1 MCVANSIQMPR
12 KQYLRLKEIL
22 KELTRLEYERLQIPF
37 QSGFDY
43 REWPVLKPSPDGMD
57 VNLSFMEWGIIP
69 SFIHTRADAE
79 KFRKGYKDERGY
91 HPPRL
96 TLNAIGEEMFDK
108 TSFKDAARNRR
119 CLVLSSGFFEWR
131 HMPKTGK
138 SGKVLKQTDTY
149 PYCVF
154 MPGHNYF
161 YMAGIYQP
169 FTDTETGELIDTFAI
184 VTKKA
189 IGIMEQVHNIKK
201 RMPVIFTEEDARR
214 WILPNLTDEEIL
226 ELVNKDLHKAY
237 LDAHPVAKDFRT
249 SPHPSAE
256 VMYTELPAL
265 VK

>member
-1 MCVANSIQMPR
+1 MPR

-22 KELTRLEYERLQIPF
+22 KELTQLEYERLQIPF

-43 REWPVLKPSPDGMD
+43 HDWPVLKPSADGMD
-57 VNLSFMEWGIIP
+57 VNLSFMEWGLIP
-69 SFIHTRADAE
+69 AFIHTRADAD
-79 KFRKGYKDERGY
+79 KFRKGFKDAGGY

-96 TLNAIGEEMFDK
+96 TLNAIGEEMLDK
-108 TSFKDAARNRR
+108 PSFKEAARKRR

-131 HMPKTGK
+131 HLPKIGK

-154 MPGHNYF
+154 MPGHDYF
-161 YMAGIYQP
+161 YMAGIYQT
-169 FTDTETGELIDTFAI
+169 FTDKESGEMIDTFAI

-201 RMPVIFTEEDARR
+201 RMPVILTEEDARR
-214 WILPNLTDEEIL
+214 WILPDLADEEIL
-226 ELVNKDLHKAY
+226 ELVNKDLPNEFI
-237 LDAHPVAKDFRT
+237 DAHAIAKDFRT
-249 SPHPSAE
+249 RPHPTEE
-256 VMYTELPAL
+256 VLYPELPAL